1 MRLFDEKVV
10 LRFLLVIASVFFA
23 AFIPEILSGK
33 ERLIWAVP
41 YILADF
47 FLVVVAVLYRFPI
60 IGNRKRMR
68 EDVNIAPP
76 TADPTPIRDF
86 KKDLMERDELF
97 QMMVD
102 ISASGF
108 WTFDVITGKVYWSRR
123 AIKLLQ
129 AESSTMLDSFDLLKE
144 RIVESDWL
152 QFKKALQVALENG
165 EKFSLTVNLLKAKS
179 GEGSL
184 MLSGHVQMN
193 DSGHPIRI
201 VGALNEYS
209 DKQAQAKQNYYYA
222 YQDALTGVYNR
233 KFFLEKLKVDVDMAL
248 KRPDYLFAV
257 ALLDID
263 RFGAINTSY
272 SINVGDSV
280 LRVVADRIKAQCRV
294 GDTIARIGPDVF
306 AIVLHDIK
314 FNDDDNDIKAVV
326 RRIHNAVKQ
335 PIQLEGRELY
345 IGVSMAV
352 ALNREVDCVE
362 DIMANVTS
370 SLREMK
376 KSVAHGGIQF
386 FSGGIREKA
395 MKLYKLEFD
404 IRRALQAREFV
415 LFYQPIVDIANGNRV
430 SAFEAL
436 VRWNQSENKF
446 ISPAEFIP
454 IAEETGLIIP
464 MGAQI
469 LRMACLQAKAW
480 VDQGF
485 TDIQVAVNFSAKQFA
500 LDNMIDD
507 IKQVLLETHLNPK
520 NLKLEITEY
529 TAVCEAEKTVK
540 IMKALSGMGI
550 QISIDDFGTGY
561 SSLSYLKQFPIH
573 TLKMDK
579 SFIDHVTDDEEDASF
594 ARMVIGIAKSLNLD
608 LIAEGVES
616 EEQLD
621 FLKSE
626 GCKLIQGF
634 YFSKPLSADKAY
646 EYLQQHY
653 LPASSAVA
661 EKPAKE
667 IPIIERGYVGESYIP

>member
-1 MRLFDEKVV
+1 MRLFEEKVF
-10 LRFLLVIASVFFA
+10 LRLLLVLASVFFA
-23 AFIPEILSGK
+23 AFIPEIVATKDSL
-33 ERLIWAVP
+33 LWAVP
-41 YILADF
+41 YFLADF
-47 FLVVVAVLYRFPI
+47 FLVVVAVMYRFPV

-68 EDVNIAPP
+68 EDVEITAPAP
-76 TADPTPIRDF
+76 AQTPIRDF

-102 ISASGF
+102 VSSNGF
-108 WTFDVITGKVYWSRR
+108 WTFDVVTGKVYWSKR

-129 AESSTMLDSFDLLKE
+129 AQASPIQDSFDLLRE

-152 QFKKALQVALENG
+152 RFKEELKLALETG
-165 EKFSLTVNLLKAKS
+165 EKFHLIVSLLDNSAEADKLVI
-179 GEGSL
+179 
-184 MLSGHVQMN
+184 SGHVQLN
-193 DSGHPIRI
+193 EDGHPIRI
-201 VGALNEYS
+201 VGSLDENS
-209 DKQAQAKQNYYYA
+209 DKQAQEKQNYYYV

-248 KRPDYLFAV
+248 QRPDYLFAV

-272 SINVGDSV
+272 SINVGNNV
-280 LRVVADRIKAQCRV
+280 LRVLADRIRAQCRV

-306 AIVLHDIK
+306 AIVLHDIQK
-314 FNDDDNDIKAVV
+314 NDDSDVKSIV
-326 RRIHNAVKQ
+326 RRIHSAVKQ
-335 PIQLEGRELY
+335 PIQLDGRELY

-376 KSVAHGGIQF
+376 KSVNHGGIQF

-395 MKLYKLEFD
+395 MRLYKLEFD
-404 IRRALQAREFV
+404 IRKAIQAQEFV
-415 LFYQPIVDIANGNRV
+415 LFYQPIVDITDGNRIV
-430 SAFEAL
+430 AFEAL
-436 VRWNQSENKF
+436 VRWNQSKSKF

-464 MGAQI
+464 LGAQI
-469 LRMACLQAKAW
+469 LKMACLQTKKW
-480 VDQGF
+480 VDAGF

-507 IKQVLLETHLNPK
+507 IKQVLLETQLNPK

-529 TAVCEAEKTVK
+529 TAVCEAEKTVR
-540 IMKALSGMGI
+540 IMKALSSMGI

-594 ARMVIGIAKSLNLD
+594 ARMVIGIAKSMNLD

-616 EEQLD
+616 ESQLQ
-621 FLKSE
+621 FLRDE
-626 GCKLIQGF
+626 GCRLIQGF
-634 YFSKPLSADKAY
+634 YFSKPLSAENARD
-646 EYLQQHY
+646 YLQEHY
-653 LPASSAVA
+653 APATTAVA
-661 EKPAKE
+661 EKRKE

>member
-1 MRLFDEKVV
+1 MRLFEEKVF
-10 LRFLLVIASVFFA
+10 LRLLLVLASVFFA
-23 AFIPEILSGK
+23 AFIPEIVATKDSL
-33 ERLIWAVP
+33 LWAVP
-41 YILADF
+41 YFLADF
-47 FLVVVAVLYRFPI
+47 FLVVVAVMYRFPV

-68 EDVNIAPP
+68 EDVEITAPAP
-76 TADPTPIRDF
+76 AQTPIRDF

-102 ISASGF
+102 VSSNGF
-108 WTFDVITGKVYWSRR
+108 WTFDVVTGKVYWSKR

-129 AESSTMLDSFDLLKE
+129 AQASPIQDSFDLLRE

-152 QFKKALQVALENG
+152 RFKEELKLALETG
-165 EKFSLTVNLLKAKS
+165 EKFHLIVSLLDNSAEADKLVI
-179 GEGSL
+179 
-184 MLSGHVQMN
+184 SGHVQLN
-193 DSGHPIRI
+193 EDGHPIRI
-201 VGALNEYS
+201 VGSLDENS
-209 DKQAQAKQNYYYA
+209 DKQAQEKQNYYYV

-248 KRPDYLFAV
+248 QRPDYLFAV

-272 SINVGDSV
+272 SINVGDNV
-280 LRVVADRIKAQCRV
+280 LRVVADRIRAQCRV

-306 AIVLHDIK
+306 AIVLHDIQK
-314 FNDDDNDIKAVV
+314 NDDSDVKSIV
-326 RRIHNAVKQ
+326 RRIHSAVKQ
-335 PIQLEGRELY
+335 PIQLDGRELY

-376 KSVAHGGIQF
+376 KSVNHGGIQF

-395 MKLYKLEFD
+395 MRLYKLEFD
-404 IRRALQAREFV
+404 IRKAIQAQEFV
-415 LFYQPIVDIANGNRV
+415 LFYQPIVDITEGNRIV
-430 SAFEAL
+430 AFEAL
-436 VRWNQSENKF
+436 VRWNQSKSKF

-464 MGAQI
+464 LGAQI
-469 LRMACLQAKAW
+469 LKMACLQTKKW
-480 VDQGF
+480 VDAGF

-507 IKQVLLETHLNPK
+507 IKQVLLETQLNPK

-529 TAVCEAEKTVK
+529 TAVCEAEKTVR
-540 IMKALSGMGI
+540 IMKALSSMGI

-594 ARMVIGIAKSLNLD
+594 ARMVIGIAKSMNLD

-616 EEQLD
+616 ESQLQ
-621 FLKSE
+621 FLRDE
-626 GCKLIQGF
+626 GCRLIQGF
-634 YFSKPLSADKAY
+634 YFSKPLAAENARD
-646 EYLQQHY
+646 YLQEHY
-653 LPASSAVA
+653 APATTAVA
-661 EKPAKE
+661 EKRKE

>member
-1 MRLFDEKVV
+1 MRLFEEKVF
-10 LRFLLVIASVFFA
+10 LRLLLVLASVFFA
-23 AFIPEILSGK
+23 AFIPEIVATKDSL
-33 ERLIWAVP
+33 LWAVP
-41 YILADF
+41 YFLADF
-47 FLVVVAVLYRFPI
+47 FLVVVAVMYRFPV

-68 EDVNIAPP
+68 EDVEITAPAP
-76 TADPTPIRDF
+76 AQTPIRDF

-102 ISASGF
+102 VSSNGF
-108 WTFDVITGKVYWSRR
+108 WTFDVVTGKVYWSKR

-129 AESSTMLDSFDLLKE
+129 AQASPIQDSFDLLRE

-152 QFKKALQVALENG
+152 RFKEELKLALETG
-165 EKFSLTVNLLKAKS
+165 EKFHLIVSLLDNSAEADKLVI
-179 GEGSL
+179 
-184 MLSGHVQMN
+184 SGHVQLN
-193 DSGHPIRI
+193 EDGHPIRI
-201 VGALNEYS
+201 VGSLDENS
-209 DKQAQAKQNYYYA
+209 DKQAQEKQNYYYV

-248 KRPDYLFAV
+248 QRPDYLFAV

-272 SINVGDSV
+272 SINVGDNV
-280 LRVVADRIKAQCRV
+280 LRVVADRIRAQCRV

-306 AIVLHDIK
+306 AIVLHDIQK
-314 FNDDDNDIKAVV
+314 NDDSDVKSIV
-326 RRIHNAVKQ
+326 RRIHSAVKQ
-335 PIQLEGRELY
+335 PIQLDGRELY

-362 DIMANVTS
+362 DILANVTS

-376 KSVAHGGIQF
+376 KSVNHGGIQF

-395 MKLYKLEFD
+395 MRLYKLEFD
-404 IRRALQAREFV
+404 IRKAIQAQEFV
-415 LFYQPIVDIANGNRV
+415 LFYQPIVDITDGNRIV
-430 SAFEAL
+430 AFEAL
-436 VRWNQSENKF
+436 VRWNQSKSKF

-464 MGAQI
+464 LGAQI
-469 LRMACLQAKAW
+469 LKMACLQTKKW
-480 VDQGF
+480 VDAGF

-507 IKQVLLETHLNPK
+507 IKQVLLETQLNPK

-529 TAVCEAEKTVK
+529 TAVCEAEKTVR
-540 IMKALSGMGI
+540 IMKALSSMGI

-594 ARMVIGIAKSLNLD
+594 ARMVIGIAKSMNLD

-616 EEQLD
+616 ESQLQ
-621 FLKSE
+621 FLRDE
-626 GCKLIQGF
+626 GCRLIQGF
-634 YFSKPLSADKAY
+634 YFSKPLSAENARD
-646 EYLQQHY
+646 YLQEHY
-653 LPASSAVA
+653 APATTAVA
-661 EKPAKE
+661 EKRKE

>member
-1 MRLFDEKVV
+1 MRLFEEKVF
-10 LRFLLVIASVFFA
+10 LRLLLVLASVFFA
-23 AFIPEILSGK
+23 AFIPEIVATKDSL
-33 ERLIWAVP
+33 LWAVP
-41 YILADF
+41 YFLADF
-47 FLVVVAVLYRFPI
+47 FLVVVAVMYRFPVV
-60 IGNRKRMR
+60 GNRKRMR
-68 EDVNIAPP
+68 EDVEITPPAP
-76 TADPTPIRDF
+76 APTPIRDF

-102 ISASGF
+102 VSSNGF
-108 WTFDVITGKVYWSRR
+108 WTFDVVTGKVYWSKR

-129 AESSTMLDSFDLLKE
+129 AQSSPIQDSFDLLKD
-144 RIVESDWL
+144 RIVESDWRH
-152 QFKKALQVALENG
+152 FKEELKLALETG
-165 EKFSLTVNLLKAKS
+165 EKFHLTVSLLD
-179 GEGSL
+179 GSAEADKL
-184 MLSGHVQMN
+184 VISGHVQLN
-193 DSGHPIRI
+193 EDGHPIRI
-201 VGALNEYS
+201 VGSLDENS
-209 DKQAQAKQNYYYA
+209 DKQAQEKQNYYYV

-248 KRPDYLFAV
+248 QRPDYLFAV

-272 SINVGDSV
+272 SINVGDNV

-306 AIVLHDIK
+306 AIVLHDIQK
-314 FNDDDNDIKAVV
+314 NDDSDVKSIV
-326 RRIHNAVKQ
+326 RRIHSAVKQ
-335 PIQLEGRELY
+335 PIQLDGRELY

-376 KSVAHGGIQF
+376 KSVNHGGIQF

-395 MKLYKLEFD
+395 MRLYKLEFD
-404 IRRALQAREFV
+404 IRKAIQAQEFV
-415 LFYQPIVDIANGNRV
+415 LFYQPIVDITDGNRIV
-430 SAFEAL
+430 AFEAL
-436 VRWNQSENKF
+436 VRWNQSKSKF

-464 MGAQI
+464 LGAQI
-469 LRMACLQAKAW
+469 LKMACLQTKKW
-480 VDQGF
+480 VDAGF

-507 IKQVLLETHLNPK
+507 IKQVLLETQLNPK

-540 IMKALSGMGI
+540 IMNALSSMGI

-594 ARMVIGIAKSLNLD
+594 ARMVIGIAKSMNLD

-616 EEQLD
+616 ESQLQ
-621 FLKSE
+621 FLRDE
-626 GCKLIQGF
+626 GCRLIQGF
-634 YFSKPLSADKAY
+634 YFSKPLSADNARD
-646 EYLQQHY
+646 YLQEHY
-653 LPASSAVA
+653 APATPAVA
-661 EKPAKE
+661 EKRKE
-667 IPIIERGYVGESYIP
+667 IPVIERGYVGESYIP

>member
-1 MRLFDEKVV
+1 MRFFDEKNV
-10 LRFLLVIASVFFA
+10 LRFLLVAASVFFA
-23 AFIPEILSGK
+23 AFIPEILSTK
-33 ERLIWAVP
+33 ESAVWAVP
-41 YILADF
+41 YILANL
-47 FLVVVAVLYRFPI
+47 FLIVVAVLYRFPI
-60 IGNRKRMR
+60 IGNKKRMR
-68 EDVNIAPP
+68 NDVEISPP
-76 TADPTPIRDF
+76 ATTVIPTRDI

-102 ISASGF
+102 ISSNGF
-108 WTFDVITGKVYWSRR
+108 WTFDVVTGKVYWSQR
-123 AIKLLQ
+123 AIKLMR
-129 AESSTMLDSFDLLKE
+129 ADSTGIVDTFDLLKDK
-144 RIVESDWL
+144 VVDSDWRRFTADL
-152 QFKKALQVALENG
+152 KKSLETS
-165 EKFSLTVNLLKAKS
+165 EKFSVELSLLEDASK
-179 GEGSL
+179 L
-184 MLSGHVQMN
+184 VISGHVQVN
-193 DSGHPIRI
+193 SEGRPIRI
-201 VGALNEYS
+201 IGALNELS
-209 DKQAQAKQNYYYA
+209 DKQAQEKQNYYYA

-248 KRPDYLFAV
+248 RRPDYLFAV

-263 RFGAINTSY
+263 RFGAINASY
-272 SINVGDSV
+272 SINVGDNV
-280 LRVVADRIKAQCRV
+280 LRIVADRIKSQCRS

-306 AIVLHDIK
+306 AIVIHDIQTA
-314 FNDDDNDIKAVV
+314 DNDSDVKAIV
-326 RRIHNAVKQ
+326 RRIHNAVKL

-376 KSVAHGGIQF
+376 KGVQHGGIQF

-404 IRRALQAREFV
+404 IRRAIQAQEFV
-415 LFYQPIVDIANGNRV
+415 LFYQPVVDIADGNRV

-436 VRWNQSENKF
+436 VRWNQSEKGF

-464 MGAQI
+464 MGAMI
-469 LRMACLQAKAW
+469 LRMACLQAKKW
-480 VDQGF
+480 VEMGF
-485 TDIQVAVNFSAKQFA
+485 SNIQVAVNFSAKQFA
-500 LDNMIDD
+500 LDNMVED

-529 TAVCEAEKTVK
+529 TAVCEAEKTIT

-561 SSLSYLKQFPIH
+561 SSLSYLKRFPIH

-608 LIAEGVES
+608 LIAEGVETES
-616 EEQLD
+616 QLE
-621 FLKSE
+621 FLRAE
-626 GCKLIQGF
+626 GCRLIQGF
-634 YFSKPLSADKAY
+634 YFSKPLSAENAL
-646 EYLQQHY
+646 EYLKKHY
-653 LPASSAVA
+653 EPELQTV
-661 EKPAKE
+661 
-667 IPIIERGYVGESYIP
+667 

>member
-1 MRLFDEKVV
+1 MRLFEEKVF
-10 LRFLLVIASVFFA
+10 LRLLLVLASVFFA
-23 AFIPEILSGK
+23 AFIPEIVATKDSL
-33 ERLIWAVP
+33 LWAVP
-41 YILADF
+41 YFLADF
-47 FLVVVAVLYRFPI
+47 FLVVVAVMYRFPV

-68 EDVNIAPP
+68 EDVEITAPAP
-76 TADPTPIRDF
+76 AQTPIRDF

-102 ISASGF
+102 VSSNGF
-108 WTFDVITGKVYWSRR
+108 WTFDVVTGKVYWSKR

-129 AESSTMLDSFDLLKE
+129 AQASPIQDSFDLLRE

-152 QFKKALQVALENG
+152 RFKEELKLALETG
-165 EKFSLTVNLLKAKS
+165 EKFHLIVSLLDNSAEADKLVI
-179 GEGSL
+179 
-184 MLSGHVQMN
+184 SGHVQLN
-193 DSGHPIRI
+193 EDGHPIRI
-201 VGALNEYS
+201 VGSLDENS
-209 DKQAQAKQNYYYA
+209 DKQAQEKQNYYYV

-248 KRPDYLFAV
+248 QRPDYLFAV

-272 SINVGDSV
+272 SINVGDNV
-280 LRVVADRIKAQCRV
+280 LRVVADRIRAQCRV

-306 AIVLHDIK
+306 AIVLHDIQK
-314 FNDDDNDIKAVV
+314 NDDSDVKSIV
-326 RRIHNAVKQ
+326 RRIHSAVKQ
-335 PIQLEGRELY
+335 PIQLDGRELY

-376 KSVAHGGIQF
+376 KSVNHGGIQF

-395 MKLYKLEFD
+395 MRLYKLEFD
-404 IRRALQAREFV
+404 IRKAIQAQEFV
-415 LFYQPIVDIANGNRV
+415 LFYQPIVDITDGNRIV
-430 SAFEAL
+430 AFEAL
-436 VRWNQSENKF
+436 VRWNQSKSKF

-464 MGAQI
+464 LGAQI
-469 LRMACLQAKAW
+469 LKMACLQTKKW
-480 VDQGF
+480 VDAGF

-507 IKQVLLETHLNPK
+507 IKQVLLETQLNPK

-529 TAVCEAEKTVK
+529 TAVCEAEKTVR
-540 IMKALSGMGI
+540 IMKALSSMGI

-594 ARMVIGIAKSLNLD
+594 ARMVIGIAKSMNLD

-616 EEQLD
+616 ESQLQ
-621 FLKSE
+621 FLRDE
-626 GCKLIQGF
+626 GCRLIQGF
-634 YFSKPLSADKAY
+634 YFSKPLSAENARD
-646 EYLQQHY
+646 YLQEHY
-653 LPASSAVA
+653 APATTAVA
-661 EKPAKE
+661 EKRKE

>member
-1 MRLFDEKVV
+1 MRLFEEKVF
-10 LRFLLVIASVFFA
+10 LRLLLVLASVFFA
-23 AFIPEILSGK
+23 AFIPEIVATKDSL
-33 ERLIWAVP
+33 LWAVP
-41 YILADF
+41 YFLADF
-47 FLVVVAVLYRFPI
+47 FLVVVAVMYRFPV

-68 EDVNIAPP
+68 EDVEITAPAP
-76 TADPTPIRDF
+76 AQTPIRDF

-102 ISASGF
+102 VSSNGF
-108 WTFDVITGKVYWSRR
+108 WTFDVVTGKVYWSKR

-129 AESSTMLDSFDLLKE
+129 AQASPIQDSFDLLRE

-152 QFKKALQVALENG
+152 RFKEELKLALETG
-165 EKFSLTVNLLKAKS
+165 EKFHLIVSLLDNSAEADKLVI
-179 GEGSL
+179 
-184 MLSGHVQMN
+184 SGHVQLN
-193 DSGHPIRI
+193 EDGHPIRI
-201 VGALNEYS
+201 VGSLDENS
-209 DKQAQAKQNYYYA
+209 DKQAQEKQNYYYV

-248 KRPDYLFAV
+248 QRPDYLFAV
-257 ALLDID
+257 VLLDID

-272 SINVGDSV
+272 SINVGDNV
-280 LRVVADRIKAQCRV
+280 LRVVADRIRAQCRV

-306 AIVLHDIK
+306 AIVLHDIQK
-314 FNDDDNDIKAVV
+314 NDDSDVKSIV
-326 RRIHNAVKQ
+326 RRIHSAVKQ
-335 PIQLEGRELY
+335 PIQLDGRELY

-376 KSVAHGGIQF
+376 KSVNHGGIQF

-395 MKLYKLEFD
+395 MRLYKLEFD
-404 IRRALQAREFV
+404 IRKAIQAQEFV
-415 LFYQPIVDIANGNRV
+415 LFYQPIVDITEGNRIV
-430 SAFEAL
+430 AFEAL
-436 VRWNQSENKF
+436 VRWNQSKSKF

-464 MGAQI
+464 LGAQI
-469 LRMACLQAKAW
+469 LKMACLQTKKW
-480 VDQGF
+480 VDAGF

-507 IKQVLLETHLNPK
+507 IKQVLLETQLNPK

-529 TAVCEAEKTVK
+529 TAVCEAEKTVR
-540 IMKALSGMGI
+540 IMKALSSMGI

-594 ARMVIGIAKSLNLD
+594 ARMVIGIAKSMNLD

-616 EEQLD
+616 ESQLQ
-621 FLKSE
+621 FLRDE
-626 GCKLIQGF
+626 GCRLIQGF
-634 YFSKPLSADKAY
+634 YFSKPLSAENARD
-646 EYLQQHY
+646 YLQEHY
-653 LPASSAVA
+653 APATTAVA
-661 EKPAKE
+661 EKRKE

>member
-23 AFIPEILSGK
+23 AFIPEILSGR
-33 ERLIWAVP
+33 ERLIWAIP

-76 TADPTPIRDF
+76 PTESVPIRDF
-86 KKDLMERDELF
+86 KKDLMERDEIF

-123 AIKLLQ
+123 AIKLLK

-152 QFKKALQVALENG
+152 QFKKALKSALENG
-165 EKFSLTVNLLKAKS
+165 EKFNMMVNLLDSKS
-179 GEGSL
+179 TDGRL

-263 RFGAINTSY
+263 RFGTINTSY
-272 SINVGDSV
+272 SINVGDNV
-280 LRVVADRIKAQCRV
+280 LKVVADRIKAQCRID
-294 GDTIARIGPDVF
+294 DTIARIGPDVF
-306 AIVLHDIK
+306 AIILHDIK
-314 FNDDDNDIKAVV
+314 FNDDDNDIKAIV
-326 RRIHNAVKQ
+326 RRIHGAVKQ

-404 IRRALQAREFV
+404 IRRAIQAREFV
-415 LFYQPIVDIANGNRV
+415 LFYQPIVDIKNGNRV
-430 SAFEAL
+430 AAFEAL

-540 IMKALSGMGI
+540 IMNALSGMGI

-616 EEQLD
+616 EEQLE
-621 FLKSE
+621 FLKDE
-626 GCKLIQGF
+626 GCRLIQGF
-634 YFSKPLSADKAY
+634 YFSKPLSADKAQ
-646 EYLQQHY
+646 EYLQLHY
-653 LPASSAVA
+653 LPEAKSAD
-661 EKPAKE
+661 KPAKE
-667 IPIIERGYVGESYIP
+667 IPVIERSYVGESYIP

>member
-1 MRLFDEKVV
+1 MRLFDEKVF
-10 LRFLLVIASVFFA
+10 LRFLLVLASIFFA
-23 AFIPEILSGK
+23 VFIPEILSNK
-33 ERLIWAVP
+33 EHLFWAIP
-41 YILADF
+41 YILADL

-68 EDVNIAPP
+68 DDVEMTPP
-76 TADPTPIRDF
+76 ATTAVPIRDF

-102 ISASGF
+102 ISSNGF
-108 WTFDVITGKVYWSRR
+108 WTFDVVTGKVYWSQR
-123 AIKLLQ
+123 AIKLLG
-129 AESSTMLDSFDLLKE
+129 ADANGATDSFELLKS

-152 QFKKALQVALENG
+152 KFKDSIAESLATG
-165 EKFSLTVNLLKAKS
+165 EKFSAVVTLLDKSAKIDR
-179 GEGSL
+179 L
-184 MLSGHVQMN
+184 VVSGHVQLN
-193 DSGHPIRI
+193 SDGRPIRI
-201 VGALNEYS
+201 IGSLNDSS
-209 DKQAQAKQNYYYA
+209 DKRDREKQNYYYA

-257 ALLDID
+257 ALLDIN

-272 SINVGDSV
+272 SINVGDRV
-280 LRVVADRIKAQCRV
+280 LRVVADRIKSQCRTN
-294 GDTIARIGPDVF
+294 DTIARIGPDVF
-306 AIVLHDIK
+306 AIILHDIQTAG
-314 FNDDDNDIKAVV
+314 DDSDVKSIV
-326 RRIHNAVKQ
+326 RRIHNAVKL

-376 KSVAHGGIQF
+376 KGAMHGGIQF
-386 FSGGIREKA
+386 SSGGIREKA

-404 IRRALQAREFV
+404 IRKAIQAQEFV
-415 LFYQPIVDIANGNRV
+415 LFYQPVVDIADGNRV
-430 SAFEAL
+430 VAFEAL
-436 VRWNQSENKF
+436 VRWNQSENGF

-469 LRMACLQAKAW
+469 LKMACIQTKKW

-485 TDIQVAVNFSAKQFA
+485 TDLQVAVNFSAKQFA
-500 LDNMIDD
+500 LDNMVED
-507 IKQVLLETHLNPK
+507 IKQVLLDTHLNPK

-529 TAVCEAEKTVK
+529 AAVSEAEKTIS
-540 IMKALSGMGI
+540 IMKALSSMGI

-561 SSLSYLKQFPIH
+561 SSLSHLKRFPVH

-579 SFIDHVTDDEEDASF
+579 SFVDHVVDDEEDASF
-594 ARMVIGIAKSLNLD
+594 ARMVIGLAKTLNLD
-608 LIAEGVES
+608 LIAEGVETES
-616 EEQLD
+616 QLE
-621 FLKSE
+621 FLRAE
-626 GCKLIQGF
+626 GCRLIQGF
-634 YFSKPLSADKAY
+634 YFSKPLSAEDARD
-646 EYLQQHY
+646 YLAAHY
-653 LPASSAVA
+653 LPEQKTDEVLA
-661 EKPAKE
+661 
-667 IPIIERGYVGESYIP
+667 

>member
-33 ERLIWAVP
+33 EHLIWAVP
-41 YILADF
+41 YILADL
-47 FLVVVAVLYRFPI
+47 FLVVVAVLYRFPV

-76 TADPTPIRDF
+76 TADPVPIRDF

-108 WTFDVITGKVYWSRR
+108 WTFDVITGKVYWSHR

-129 AESSTMLDSFDLLKE
+129 AEASTMLDSFDLLKE

-165 EKFSLTVNLLKAKS
+165 EKFSMMVNLLKAKS
-179 GEGSL
+179 GEGRL
-184 MLSGHVQMN
+184 MLSGHVQTN

-280 LRVVADRIKAQCRV
+280 LRIVADRIKAQCRT

-306 AIVLHDIK
+306 AIVLHDIQ
-314 FNDDDNDIKAVV
+314 FNNDDNDIKSIV

-352 ALNREVDCVE
+352 AMNREVDCVE

-415 LFYQPIVDIANGNRV
+415 LFYQPIVDISNGNRV
-430 SAFEAL
+430 AAFEAL

-469 LRMACLQAKAW
+469 LRMACLQAKVWA
-480 VDQGF
+480 DQGY
-485 TDIQVAVNFSAKQFA
+485 TDLQVAVNFSAKQFA

-653 LPASSAVA
+653 LPAASASA
-661 EKPAKE
+661 EKAAKE
-667 IPIIERGYVGESYIP
+667 IPVIERGYVGESYIP

>member
-1 MRLFDEKVV
+1 MRLFEEKVF
-10 LRFLLVIASVFFA
+10 LRLLLVLASVFFA
-23 AFIPEILSGK
+23 AFIPEIVATKDSL
-33 ERLIWAVP
+33 LWAVP
-41 YILADF
+41 YFLADF
-47 FLVVVAVLYRFPI
+47 FLVVVAVMYRFPV

-68 EDVNIAPP
+68 EDVEITAPAP
-76 TADPTPIRDF
+76 AQTPIRDF

-102 ISASGF
+102 VSSNGF
-108 WTFDVITGKVYWSRR
+108 WTFDVVTGKVYWSKR

-129 AESSTMLDSFDLLKE
+129 AQASPIQDSFDLLRE

-152 QFKKALQVALENG
+152 RFKEELKLALETG
-165 EKFSLTVNLLKAKS
+165 EKFHLIVSLLDNSAEADKLVI
-179 GEGSL
+179 
-184 MLSGHVQMN
+184 SGHVQLN
-193 DSGHPIRI
+193 EDGHPIRI
-201 VGALNEYS
+201 VGSLDENS
-209 DKQAQAKQNYYYA
+209 DKQAQEKQNYYYV

-248 KRPDYLFAV
+248 QRPDYLFAV

-272 SINVGDSV
+272 SINVGDNV
-280 LRVVADRIKAQCRV
+280 LRVVADRIRAQCRV

-306 AIVLHDIK
+306 AIVLHDIQK
-314 FNDDDNDIKAVV
+314 NDDSDVKSIV
-326 RRIHNAVKQ
+326 RRIHSAVKQ
-335 PIQLEGRELY
+335 PIQLDGRELY

-376 KSVAHGGIQF
+376 KSVNHGGIQF

-395 MKLYKLEFD
+395 MRLYKLEFD
-404 IRRALQAREFV
+404 IRKAIQAQEFV
-415 LFYQPIVDIANGNRV
+415 LFYQPIVDITDGNRIV
-430 SAFEAL
+430 AFEAL
-436 VRWNQSENKF
+436 VRWNQSKSKF

-464 MGAQI
+464 LGAQI
-469 LRMACLQAKAW
+469 LKMACLQTKKW
-480 VDQGF
+480 VDAGF
-485 TDIQVAVNFSAKQFA
+485 TEIQVAVNFSAKQFA

-507 IKQVLLETHLNPK
+507 IKQVLLETQLNPK

-529 TAVCEAEKTVK
+529 TAVCEAEKTVR
-540 IMKALSGMGI
+540 IMKALSSMGI

-594 ARMVIGIAKSLNLD
+594 ARMVIGIAKSMNLD

-616 EEQLD
+616 ESQLQ
-621 FLKSE
+621 FLRDE
-626 GCKLIQGF
+626 GCRLIQGF
-634 YFSKPLSADKAY
+634 YFSKPLSAENARD
-646 EYLQQHY
+646 YLQEHY
-653 LPASSAVA
+653 APATTALA
-661 EKPAKE
+661 EKRKE

>member
-1 MRLFDEKVV
+1 MRLFEEKVF
-10 LRFLLVIASVFFA
+10 LRLLLVLASVFFA
-23 AFIPEILSGK
+23 AFIPEIVATKDSL
-33 ERLIWAVP
+33 LWAVP
-41 YILADF
+41 YFLADF
-47 FLVVVAVLYRFPI
+47 FLVVVAVMYRFPVV
-60 IGNRKRMR
+60 GNRKRMR
-68 EDVNIAPP
+68 EDVEITPPAP
-76 TADPTPIRDF
+76 APTPIRDF

-102 ISASGF
+102 VSSNGF
-108 WTFDVITGKVYWSRR
+108 WTFDVVTGKVYWSKR

-129 AESSTMLDSFDLLKE
+129 AQASPIQDSFDLLKE

-152 QFKKALQVALENG
+152 RFKEELKLALETG
-165 EKFSLTVNLLKAKS
+165 EKFHLVVSLLDSSVEADKLVI
-179 GEGSL
+179 
-184 MLSGHVQMN
+184 SGHVQLN
-193 DSGHPIRI
+193 EDGHPIRI
-201 VGALNEYS
+201 VGSLDENS
-209 DKQAQAKQNYYYA
+209 DKQAQEKQNYYYV

-248 KRPDYLFAV
+248 QRPDYLFAV

-272 SINVGDSV
+272 SINVGDNV

-306 AIVLHDIK
+306 AIVLHDIQK
-314 FNDDDNDIKAVV
+314 NDDSDVKSIV
-326 RRIHNAVKQ
+326 RRIHSAVKQ
-335 PIQLEGRELY
+335 PIQLDGRELY

-376 KSVAHGGIQF
+376 KSVNHGGIQF

-395 MKLYKLEFD
+395 MRLYKLEFD
-404 IRRALQAREFV
+404 IRKAIQAQEFV
-415 LFYQPIVDIANGNRV
+415 LFYQPIVDITDGNRIV
-430 SAFEAL
+430 AFEAL
-436 VRWNQSENKF
+436 VRWNQSKSKF

-464 MGAQI
+464 LGAQI
-469 LRMACLQAKAW
+469 LKMACLQTKKW
-480 VDQGF
+480 VDAGF

-507 IKQVLLETHLNPK
+507 IKQVLLETQLNPK

-540 IMKALSGMGI
+540 IMNALSSMGI

-594 ARMVIGIAKSLNLD
+594 ARMVIGIAKSMNLD

-616 EEQLD
+616 ESQLQ
-621 FLKSE
+621 FLKDE
-626 GCKLIQGF
+626 GCRLIQGF
-634 YFSKPLSADKAY
+634 YFSKPLSAENARD
-646 EYLQQHY
+646 YLQEHY
-653 LPASSAVA
+653 APATTAVA
-661 EKPAKE
+661 EKRKE
-667 IPIIERGYVGESYIP
+667 IPVIERGYVGESYIP

>member
-1 MRLFDEKVV
+1 MRLFEEKVF
-10 LRFLLVIASVFFA
+10 LRLLLVLASVFFA
-23 AFIPEILSGK
+23 AFIPEIVATKDSL
-33 ERLIWAVP
+33 LWAVP
-41 YILADF
+41 YFLADF
-47 FLVVVAVLYRFPI
+47 FLVVVAVMYRFPV

-68 EDVNIAPP
+68 EDVEITAPAP
-76 TADPTPIRDF
+76 AQTPIRDF

-102 ISASGF
+102 VSSNGF
-108 WTFDVITGKVYWSRR
+108 WTFDVVTGKVYWSKR

-129 AESSTMLDSFDLLKE
+129 AQASPIQDSFDLLRE

-152 QFKKALQVALENG
+152 RFKEELKLALETG
-165 EKFSLTVNLLKAKS
+165 EKFHLIVSLLDNSAEADKLVI
-179 GEGSL
+179 
-184 MLSGHVQMN
+184 SGHVQLN
-193 DSGHPIRI
+193 EDGHPIRI
-201 VGALNEYS
+201 VGSLDENS
-209 DKQAQAKQNYYYA
+209 DKQAQEKQNYYYV

-248 KRPDYLFAV
+248 QRPDYLFAV

-272 SINVGDSV
+272 SINVGDNV
-280 LRVVADRIKAQCRV
+280 LRVVADRIRAQCRV

-306 AIVLHDIK
+306 AIVLHDIQK
-314 FNDDDNDIKAVV
+314 NDDSDVKSIV
-326 RRIHNAVKQ
+326 RRIHSAVKQ
-335 PIQLEGRELY
+335 PIQLDGRELY

-376 KSVAHGGIQF
+376 KSVNHGGIQF

-395 MKLYKLEFD
+395 MRLYKLEFD
-404 IRRALQAREFV
+404 IRKAIQAQEFV
-415 LFYQPIVDIANGNRV
+415 LFYQPIVDITDGNRIV
-430 SAFEAL
+430 AFEAL
-436 VRWNQSENKF
+436 VRWNQSKSKF

-464 MGAQI
+464 LGAQI
-469 LRMACLQAKAW
+469 LKMACLQTKKW
-480 VDQGF
+480 VDAGF
-485 TDIQVAVNFSAKQFA
+485 TEIQVAVNFSAKQFA

-507 IKQVLLETHLNPK
+507 IKQVLLETQLNPK

-529 TAVCEAEKTVK
+529 TAVCEAEKTVR
-540 IMKALSGMGI
+540 IMKALSSMGI

-594 ARMVIGIAKSLNLD
+594 ARMVIGIAKSMNLD

-616 EEQLD
+616 ESQLQ
-621 FLKSE
+621 FLRDE
-626 GCKLIQGF
+626 GCRLIQGF
-634 YFSKPLSADKAY
+634 YFSKPLSAENARD
-646 EYLQQHY
+646 YLQEHY
-653 LPASSAVA
+653 APATTAVA
-661 EKPAKE
+661 EKRKE